1 MLLEMAMWKGLKLME
16 WISVE
21 EKLPKPLINVLVTD
35 GESVDIDWFMRSS
48 QEFVHGGRNRWTHW
62 MSLPEPPKEER
73 K

>member
-1 MLLEMAMWKGLKLME
+1 MLEMAMWKGSRQME

-21 EKLPKPLINVLVTD
+21 EKLPEPLINVLVTD

-48 QEFVHGGRNRWTHW
+48 QEFMHGGRNRWTHW
-62 MSLPEPPKEER
+62 MPLPKPPKEER